1 MRLRQRPVARASKP
15 VEIGMTTVSPIRTS
29 TGATGDDTR
38 AKHAIGPQFL
48 RFLLVGGSATAIQ
61 YVILVAL
68 HQGLGVAATL
78 ASAVGFALSAI
89 YNFVVSYHFTF
100 RGRTSMLGALP
111 RYALVVAIGLAINTA
126 IFDVA
131 LHVFELPYLLA
142 QVVATGVVLVWNFS
156 LARAFVFGAT
166 ESK

>member
-1 MRLRQRPVARASKP
+1 M
-15 VEIGMTTVSPIRTS
+15 GMIAMNPIRTS
-29 TGATGDDTR
+29 ARTTGSEKRTT
-38 AKHAIGPQFL
+38 HAIGPQFM

-61 YVILVAL
+61 YVILIAL

-89 YNFVVSYHFTF
+89 YNFVASYHFTF
-100 RGRTSMLGALP
+100 RGRTSMLAALP

-126 IFDVA
+126 IFDIA

-142 QVVATGVVLVWNFS
+142 QVAATSVVLVWNFS

-166 ESK
+166 KSK